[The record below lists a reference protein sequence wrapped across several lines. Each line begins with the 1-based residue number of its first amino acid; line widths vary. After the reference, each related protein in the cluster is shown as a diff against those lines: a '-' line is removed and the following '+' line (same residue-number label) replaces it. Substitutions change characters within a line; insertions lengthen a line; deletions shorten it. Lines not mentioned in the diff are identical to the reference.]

1 MGKRTLA
8 GGGRSIRKMW
18 ANTEILEGQPGEGEE
33 VVDIQGEI
41 PHSWV
46 IGENKGKKFV
56 VEGLRRFGL
65 RVLIYILRM
74 IVTFTV
80 RWKIW
85 KRMFQNPE
93 KRRRKRSL
101 RKKRNLRRK
110 RRNLKRRNLN
120 HRQVIQVKMSG

>member
-1 MGKRTLA
+1 MVLLRRILV
-8 GGGRSIRKMW
+8 GGGRSIRKML
-18 ANTEILEGQPGEGEE
+18 ANTEILEGQPKEGEE

-46 IGENKGKKFV
+46 IGENKEKKYV
-56 VEGLRRFGL
+56 VEGLKRFGP
-65 RVLIYILRM
+65 RVLIEKLRM

-85 KRMFQNPE
+85 KRIFQNPE
-93 KRRRKRSL
+93 KRRRKRSR

-120 HRQVIQVKMSG
+120 HRQVIQV